1 MIPSPLFI
9 KNYFVVMEPGSPFNL
24 LKRTRMEEKATEAKM
39 FAKVTN

>member
-24 LKRTRMEEKATEAKM
+24 FK
-39 FAKVTN
+39 TNKNGRKSK